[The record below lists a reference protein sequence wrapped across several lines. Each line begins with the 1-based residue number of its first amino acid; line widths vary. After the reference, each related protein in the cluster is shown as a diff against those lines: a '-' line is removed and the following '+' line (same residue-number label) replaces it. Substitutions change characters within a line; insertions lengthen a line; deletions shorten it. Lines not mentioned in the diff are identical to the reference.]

1 VGLNPITIRARLKLQ
16 KLSHRNPNEPLR
28 LRKSK
33 LSRIRAV
40 NEVIYITFL
49 LHGSAEDAE

>member
-16 KLSHRNPNEPLR
+16 KLSHRNPNKPLR
-28 LRKSK
+28 LRKSN
-33 LSRIRAV
+33 LSRIRTV